1 LEDSSPQKGKNGK
14 KIIIIFSGV
23 LILLGSGAWGLLFSP
38 WHVIDGRSLLGLQ
51 SEKAESAK
59 AKPEVRPYIYKMD
72 PIVVN
77 LKNTEKM
84 RYLKIKMEIESS
96 EYKVNE
102 EYEKRLPQL
111 RDTILGILTNKNS
124 TEILDSEGK
133 ERLRGELKEKM
144 NQFLSTFQIQT
155 IYFAEFV
162 IQ

>member
-1 LEDSSPQKGKNGK
+1 MEDSNPQKGRRVK
-14 KIIIIFSGV
+14 KIIIILLGI
-23 LILLGSGAWGLLFSP
+23 LILLGGGAWGLLFSP

-51 SEKAESAK
+51 SEKPEAVK
-59 AKPEVRPYIYKMD
+59 AKPEVRLHIYKMD

-77 LKNTEKM
+77 LRNTEKM
-84 RYLKIKMEIESS
+84 RYLKVKMEIESS

-111 RDTILGILTNKNS
+111 RDTIFGILTNKTSN
-124 TEILDSEGK
+124 EILDSEGK
-133 ERLRGELKEKM
+133 KRLRGELKEKM
-144 NQFLSTFQIQT
+144 NQLLSTFQIQT